1 MPHTHDHTS
10 VLIAD
15 DSDPVRQAT
24 SAIVSRLGYHPV
36 TATSGEEAVSLLQ
49 SSTFDAL
56 LLDITMPGKS
66 GIDVLHFI
74 VENDYALPVIM
85 ISGSGDIDQVVQ
97 CLRMGAYD
105 YLTKP
110 VDAHRLAVVLKN
122 AFSESS
128 LRQKVRLLSA
138 AVDQSPVAVVITDSE
153 GHIEYANSSFSSGGS
168 SLAGDPVSRQ
178 TIFDAGDASG
188 GFPVKL
194 RNSIVSG
201 KVWQGDF
208 CNHKRNG
215 ELCWEHAII
224 SPVTDHGK
232 AKSHI
237 LALIQD
243 ITQVRKNQE
252 ALLHSTQ
259 RFRELADLLPQ
270 PVFETDR
277 RGLVTYSNRAGFATF
292 GYSRDELKKGLHSLQ
307 FFARAD
313 RARVLQG
320 MQVKK
325 TSGRLSNHEFT
336 VFRRDGT
343 GFPALVYSA
352 PIAGR
357 GGPAGY
363 RGIVVDI
370 TEIKESELKLRENQK
385 KYLNLL
391 QAIPDAIIVADAD
404 TGALVEWNR
413 QAQLFFGYSPE
424 ELAGL
429 HIGDL
434 YPEDLREKCIAF
446 FDEARFRQ
454 SGSLETQI
462 LTRQGLRIDVHLSS
476 AMFTT
481 EERRRF
487 VGIFRDITEQKH
499 SEMLVREN
507 IRLKNDFI
515 STVSHELRTPLF
527 SILGF
532 TGTLLR
538 EQDELERET
547 RMEFLSII
555 HDESKRL
562 SALIEDVLMI
572 SRIDSGRVS
581 YKKSE
586 IDPSI
591 TISEVCRGLKIR
603 ADEKHIELHL
613 KVCAPAGRI
622 LADPDALKQV
632 AINIIGNALKFTPEG
647 GLVDVVLSYDEDA
660 MLFRVKDSGPGIP
673 AEDTAKI
680 FEKFYRVERP
690 GEAVD
695 GTGLGLS
702 IVKEI
707 VEAHDGSIEVLNAG
721 CKGAV
726 FLVRLPL
733 LTTVSERSKQNQ
745 S

>member
-1 MPHTHDHTS
+1 MQRIHDQRA

-15 DSDPVRQAT
+15 DNDLARKAT
-24 SAIVSRLGYHPV
+24 AVIVSRLGYRPV
-36 TATSGEEAVSLLQ
+36 TASGGDEAISFVQ
-49 SSTFDAL
+49 SSSFDAL

-66 GIDVLHFI
+66 GIDVLQFLM
-74 VENDYALPVIM
+74 ENDYVLPVIM

-97 CLRMGAYD
+97 CIRMGAYD

-110 VDAHRLAVVLKN
+110 VDPHRLAVVLKN
-122 AFSESS
+122 AFSESA

-138 AVDQSPVAVVITDSE
+138 AVDQSPVAVVITDTE
-153 GHIEYANSSFSSGGS
+153 GNIEYSNSSFSSICS
-168 SLAGDPVSRQ
+168 SLAGGQIPKENL
-178 TIFDAGDASG
+178 FDAGDKAS

-194 RNSIVSG
+194 RDSIVSG

-208 CNHKRNG
+208 CNHKPNG

-224 SPVTDHGK
+224 SPVTDRGK

-243 ITQVRKNQE
+243 ITEVRKNQE
-252 ALLHSTQ
+252 ALLHSIK

-277 RGLVTYSNRAGFATF
+277 RGLITYSNRAGFATF
-292 GYSRDELKKGLHSLQ
+292 GYSREELKKGVHALQ
-307 FFARAD
+307 FFFQSE

-320 MQVKK
+320 MHVKK
-325 TSGRLSNHEFT
+325 TSGRLNSHEFT
-336 VFRRDGT
+336 VVKRDGT
-343 GFPALVYSA
+343 CFPALVYSA
-352 PIAGR
+352 PIPGR
-357 GGPAGY
+357 NGPAGF

-370 TEIKESELKLRENQK
+370 AELKETEQKLLENQK
-385 KYLNLL
+385 KYLNLF

-404 TGALVEWNR
+404 SGALVEWNR

-424 ELAGL
+424 ELSGL

-434 YPEDLREKCIAF
+434 YPEDLRERG
-446 FDEARFRQ
+446 EAYFAKARTLQ
-454 SGSLETQI
+454 SGTLETGI
-462 LTRQGLRIDVHLSS
+462 VTCQGLRIDVHVRS

-481 EERRRF
+481 GSHHRLVF
-487 VGIFRDITEQKH
+487 IFRDITEQKR
-499 SEMLVREN
+499 SERLVREN
-507 IRLKNDFI
+507 IRMKNDFI

-572 SRIDSGRVS
+572 SRIDSGRVC
-581 YKKSE
+581 YKKCE

-591 TISEVCRGLKIR
+591 TISEVCRSMKIR
-603 ADEKHIELHL
+603 ADEKKIGMQLTLSVPVRHIH
-613 KVCAPAGRI
+613 
-622 LADPDALKQV
+622 ADPDSLKQV

-647 GLVDVVLSYDEDA
+647 GRVDVVLEYDEA
-660 MLFRVKDSGPGIP
+660 FMLLRVEDNGPGIP
-673 AEDTAKI
+673 EGDIDRI
-680 FEKFYRVERP
+680 FEKFFRVERS

-707 VEAHDGSIEVLNAG
+707 VEAHDGFIDVQSTLE
-721 CKGAV
+721 KGSV

-733 LTTVSERSKQNQ
+733 FSKLQGK
-745 S
+745 